1 MKKLI
6 LIILMALASSLVFA
20 QNSNDKTLY
29 IIDGVVSTKAAAD
42 ELPSETIKNMNV
54 VKGVESV
61 VIITT
66 HAGREISGRVVD
78 TEGKPMAGVLVM
90 IPKSKAGVAT
100 DANGYYKINLAAGE
114 AFLNY
119 MYVDYPT
126 KTVQVDK
133 TNMDDV
139 VMDKNAPDNLVV
151 IKDLKSDVI
160 SVRGEKMPKSDP
172 LYLVKSAN
180 GDIKRVD
187 NLESISPDDIKA
199 VNVFKGDKGEQFK
212 KYSEQFKKYGDISN
226 GVILV
231 ELK

>member
-6 LIILMALASSLVFA
+6 LIISMALASSLAFA
-20 QNSNDKTLY
+20 QNSNDNTLY
-29 IIDGVVSTKAAAD
+29 IIDGVVATKAAAD
-42 ELPSETIKNMNV
+42 ELPSDAIRNMNI

-66 HAGREISGRVVD
+66 QAGREISGRVVD
-78 TEGKPMAGVLVM
+78 VEGKPMAGVIVM
-90 IPKSKAGVAT
+90 VPKTKVGVAT
-100 DANGYYKINLAAGE
+100 DANGYYKITLAAGE

-133 TNMDDV
+133 ANMDDV
-139 VMDKNAPDNLVV
+139 VMDKNAPENLVV
-151 IKDLKSDVI
+151 IKELKGDVV

-180 GDIKRVD
+180 GDIKKVD
-187 NLESISPDDIKA
+187 NLESISPNNIKTM
-199 VNVFKGDKGEQFK
+199 NVFKGDKGEQFK
-212 KYSEQFKKYGDISN
+212 KYGDTSN
-226 GVILV
+226 GVVLV